1 MLQVTIFNTAL
12 KAELEEAENIKE
24 SEALA
29 KRLCSITEKG
39 LQAKKIDNKTLRA
52 MERCKGLTES
62 IDSLSP
68 QTSKDIYN
76 NVKMDESDLEQ
87 IFIEQ

>member
-1 MLQVTIFNTAL
+1 
-12 KAELEEAENIKE
+12 
-24 SEALA
+24 
-29 KRLCSITEKG
+29 
-39 LQAKKIDNKTLRA
+39 